1 MHIKLFY
8 MKKQKNLQC
17 LYILPVFLLTSHSRL
32 TINMLLIPTL
42 ASSWCLLL
50 QLFPYIPSNLFFRNT
65 WMDFHKNQVKK
76 VEDHFTQFF
85 IHPDGEIN
93 KIEIR
98 NILLFYLSYSTKQ
111 NLHKLNLLRLTTQ
124 RIDSSNFRIS
134 NVAGVFRY
142 SGSLSP

>member
-1 MHIKLFY
+1 
-8 MKKQKNLQC
+8 
-17 LYILPVFLLTSHSRL
+17 
-32 TINMLLIPTL
+32 
-42 ASSWCLLL
+42 
-50 QLFPYIPSNLFFRNT
+50 
-65 WMDFHKNQVKK
+65 MDFHKNQVKK